1 MSEVTIGIKNCNCI
15 KEAEIKIK
23 NGTLNIKYGANGTGK
38 STISRAV
45 FLKAHGTEEQL
56 QSLLPY
62 SADESQKSE
71 VSGIYF
77 NKVMVFDE
85 SYVNSY
91 LFKEKS
97 FLDNSFRVFLK
108 SEECDKLTNEI
119 TVLLSELQGI
129 FQENEAVQN
138 LRVFL
143 PKYSDAVKYSD
154 GVIPKKGGVG
164 EFLKGNGAGFDK
176 YDVLK
181 VYKPFYNRDMI
192 SVSKWAKWRNDGIKQ
207 MNGASCPFCADE
219 LKNEISEQNEVI
231 AKVFKSSALSTATAV
246 LEYLQEAVRKNYIKD
261 DAVVTL
267 QEYINSIGKEDSL
280 LAELKSLATET
291 EYLHKKIERVCQFR
305 PMNVTHEQL
314 ENIEKNFEEMYVDKR
329 QIEKFYSTD
338 FIYAMVDELKE
349 KIDNLKVNT
358 GKLRGLFIKHERK
371 LEELINK
378 RKEDINKFFLLAGF
392 NYKFEIRPDGENKAV
407 SYLIP
412 IDNDDVKVSNPDT
425 HLSWGEK
432 NAFSLVMF
440 MFEAVS
446 ENADLIILD
455 DPITSFDKDKKFA
468 VIRRLFDNQKIS
480 FRDRTVLMLTHD
492 MQPLIDYVHNEFF
505 KRIGLTT
512 PVKANWLQ
520 NENGKIIEYDIL
532 NTDLVN
538 TVELTK
544 KVARDDSKSMSVRVV
559 NLRKYIELTKTDFRE
574 SDIYEVISNIIHGRP
589 TLTKADG
596 ITELRVE
603 VINSG
608 MNEIKDYL
616 GISLYEDLLEMVSS
630 KKLFEALNSSDQY
643 EKILTVRLLFERYDG
658 LLLKLRKKYP
668 AACKFVNETNHV
680 ENDYI
685 FQLNPFKYFQISEFY
700 LSEIENFLEEEKDE
714 IEKKINIG

>member
-56 QSLLPY
+56 QGLLPY
-62 SADESQKSE
+62 SADKSQKSE
-71 VSGIYF
+71 VSGICF

-129 FQENEAVQN
+129 FQENEAIQN
-138 LRVFL
+138 LRIFL
-143 PKYSDAVKYSD
+143 PKYSDAVKYSN
-154 GVIPKKGGVG
+154 GEIPKKGGVG

-207 MNGASCPFCADE
+207 MNGESCPFCADE
-219 LKNEISEQNEVI
+219 LKNEISKQNEVI

-267 QEYINSIGKEDSL
+267 QEYISSIGKEDSL

-314 ENIEKNFEEMYVDKR
+314 ENIEKNFEEMYIDKR

-338 FIYAMVDELKE
+338 FIYAMVDELRE

-358 GKLRGLFIKHERK
+358 GKLRGLFIKHEKK

-378 RKEDINKFFLLAGF
+378 RKEDINKFFSLAGF

-407 SYLIP
+407 SYLLP

-446 ENADLIILD
+446 ANADLIILD

-480 FRDRTVLMLTHD
+480 FRDKTVLMLTHD

-544 KVARDDSKSMSVRVV
+544 KIARDDSKSMSVRVV
-559 NLRKYIELTKTDFRE
+559 NLRKYIELTKTDFGE
-574 SDIYEVISNIIHGRP
+574 SDIYEVISNIIHGRQI
-589 TLTKADG
+589 LTKADG

-603 VINSG
+603 VINNG

-616 GISLYEDLLEMVSS
+616 GISSYEDLLEMVSS
-630 KKLFEALNSSDQY
+630 KNLFEALNSSDQY

-714 IEKKINIG
+714 IEKKINI